1 MNRGQNALLTKGKRL
16 LAVFLKF
23 VLIISAIPKL
33 QTFVTTYSGHIT
45 AADGFKDQQSVNIK
59 GYAEL
64 KKNNKEETVEN
75 ALVMAGLI
83 SAYAYDTDDIVLEQE
98 MELVKTSFV
107 GAAEVSLSLFKR
119 IRSLATTNKLA
130 LADFGMTPAMLTEYS
145 ANVDA
150 VEADLNIP
158 KAAIDQKHF
167 NTSSLEAELEASEV
181 VLNRAVEK
189 LMPQFKKSQPE
200 FFSEF
205 NSANTDTI
213 LGSHKTRNPVIPMGT
228 FKIVLRNKTTLDLIA
243 EGILKIELDEEI
255 YIFKSTLDCIIEEPI
270 GNIKGTAMAINFM
283 PTDFTGV
290 VTNVE
295 QVIEVLMEPVV

>member
-83 SAYAYDTDDIVLEQE
+83 SAYAYDTDNIVLEQE

-213 LGSHKTRNPVIPMGT
+213 LGSHQTRTPTTPMGN
-228 FKIVLRNKTTLDLIA
+228 FKMVIRDKNTLDLLTDGLI
-243 EGILKIELDEEI
+243 KVELDEEVYI
-255 YIFKSTLDCIIEEPI
+255 YKSTKQNIIEEPI
-270 GNIKGTAMAINFM
+270 GDIKGNVMSPNHK
-283 PTDFTGV
+283 PTDFTGTI
-290 VTNVE
+290 TNAP
-295 QVIEVLMEPVV
+295 QTIEVLMEPLV